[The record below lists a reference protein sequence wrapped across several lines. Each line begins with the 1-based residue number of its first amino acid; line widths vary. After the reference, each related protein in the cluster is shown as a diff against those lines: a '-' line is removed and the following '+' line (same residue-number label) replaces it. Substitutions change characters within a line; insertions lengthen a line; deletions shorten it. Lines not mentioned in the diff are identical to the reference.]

1 MDKIPFFPK
10 QIAHRAIAVYL
21 VALAIISVVY
31 ISYAMH
37 FEYMAFG
44 ITCVVGFFLLTSK
57 WTKTWGAMSEKK
69 FAENLFLTALTIRVI
84 WVIFSYFYYISATG
98 HPFEF
103 DTGDALGY
111 HEEAQWLV
119 SEGWSYTFNYYFGSS
134 FRGISD
140 AGYPLYLVVL
150 YHIFG
155 PQIIIPRIIKAFL
168 SAYTCILI
176 YRISVRTFGEE
187 TGRMAGI
194 MAVLMP
200 NLIIYCGY
208 HLKETE
214 MIFLSV
220 AFLERT
226 DYLLRSKK
234 IMFWNVLLPTVLA
247 LSLFLFRT
255 VMGAAALFSFATAVL
270 FSSTPTMKRGW
281 KRTALIGWG
290 VLCLLF
296 GAGGSIVNEV
306 ESLWEGRGENASKK
320 RYEQTVRGNQWAQY
334 ATGAVM
340 APMVMVLPFATMV
353 DVDQQYAQQ
362 GKHGGN
368 FVRNFMGFFTFLA
381 IYEAIRRKKWRD
393 FSLIGS
399 FVIAYLGVVSLSGFS
414 NSERFLLPGL
424 PCLIMMWA
432 YGIST
437 MRAKTYKLLMPWCF
451 IVFAMEF
458 AWAFFK
464 LGSRG
469 LF

>member
-1 MDKIPFFPK
+1 MIPFFPK
-10 QIAHRAIAVYL
+10 QIANRAIIVYL
-21 VALAIISVVY
+21 IALVVISLVY
-31 ISYAMH
+31 FSYAMQ
-37 FEYMAFG
+37 FRYMAFG
-44 ITCVVGFFLLTSK
+44 ITCVFGFFFLTSN
-57 WTKTWGAMSEKK
+57 WTKTWGSLPEKK
-69 FAENLFLTALTIRVI
+69 YAERLFLVALSIRLI
-84 WVIFSYFYYISATG
+84 WVIVSYFYYINATG
-98 HPFEF
+98 QPFEY
-103 DTGDALGY
+103 DTGDAIGY
-111 HEEAQWLV
+111 HEEAKWLV
-119 SEGWSYTFNYYFGSS
+119 EEGWAYTFEYYFTSS

-150 YHIFG
+150 YHLFG
-155 PQIIIPRIIKAFL
+155 PHIIIPRIIKAFL
-168 SAYTCILI
+168 SAFTCYLI
-176 YRISVRTFGEE
+176 YRISVRSFGEE

-194 MAVLMP
+194 MAALMP

-226 DYLLRSKK
+226 DYLLRSKR
-234 IMFWNVLLPTVLA
+234 ILFGNVLLPTLLA

-255 VMGAAALFSFATAVL
+255 VLGAASIFSFATAVL

-281 KRTALIGWG
+281 KRTALVGWG
-290 VLCLLF
+290 VLCLLV
-296 GAGGSIVNEV
+296 GAGGSVVTEV
-306 ESLWEGRGENASKK
+306 ESLWEGRGENATKK
-320 RYEQTVRGNQWAQY
+320 RFEQTVRGNQWAQY

-368 FVRNFMGFFTFLA
+368 FVRNFMGFFAFLA

-414 NSERFLLPGL
+414 NSERFLLPGI

-432 YGIST
+432 YGVST
-437 MRAKTYKLLMPWCF
+437 LRTKTYKFMMPWCF
-451 IVFAMEF
+451 IVFAMEI